1 MKKRI
6 LSLVMALV
14 LAVGLLPMS
23 ALAAGNS
30 AAWPG
35 SANYNEANNQVT
47 STTLPSSS
55 KYTSEKWAYQLGTTA
70 AYGAYYAGQPVI
82 VGDSLYATGGGAL
95 HRVNISTGAGTVIN
109 SSAGSTVSYYD
120 YLCYADGIL
129 IVATTNK
136 LEAFSLTGESLG
148 SVSGSFGYY
157 HPIQYHNGY
166 VICNGFVY
174 NLIKDGNAITF
185 TPVGDGAV
193 GGSAFNWSSGAF
205 VGNLFYVVDKT
216 TVYAV
221 DYTKNTVI
229 DSYQFDASRT
239 ATSNV
244 QGGAA
249 YDAVTGRLL
258 WGTYTYNTQIHSIK
272 INTDGTLDKY
282 SYLSRDAGQKTV
294 CTPVI
299 SGNRV
304 YLAGQ
309 SGSIS
314 VLNASDLSLIYS
326 MNIGVSK
333 IQSTPIVSTAGG
345 ETRVYV
351 QGYDGHI
358 YVMTDDGET
367 GTAEKLAVTK
377 NYSGVQ
383 YPNAYEQIAMDSSG
397 NLYCYNESGY
407 LFCFEA
413 TACEVPSIT
422 SDLSTAQVKIAQNE
436 TAEPLTISASVSDGG
451 TLSYQWQ
458 SSTDHLT
465 WTDIVGATQTSYTPD
480 TATEATTY
488 YRCVITNTKDGS
500 SARAVSAAANILVK
514 VLSTDTTLHV
524 MVNGSNNPTL
534 GNPAKAVVGKDD
546 ILRVENRTSTVTN
559 LWLGTVDDGTV
570 SSFEILQGLA
580 SNLSLPSFTKKTSSN
595 VCEGTTYNGYY
606 RSTSYTLPIVAKA
619 VVTAEDGITTATHYV
634 VIDSTD
640 GGSYTIS
647 VNGFTSEGSYWTDN
661 GIVFSN
667 TDQTVTLIPNVT
679 GSIGT
684 GSDRSAWTWS
694 SSDTT
699 VAKVNDNG
707 VVTSIGG
714 GTATITASCG
724 RIIATCNVTSSAS
737 EHTTHTYVDHVCSVC
752 GAAEPSAL
760 TAYFTL
766 IDQNGEFAVSKDG
779 STELYQAE
787 LSVSDADMDGK
798 ITLND
803 AFLVLHANHSENGAA
818 DFVTEDSIYGLYITK
833 LWGIESSSVGYY
845 LNDVS
850 ANGLS
855 TELKKDDVITAY
867 FYQDTVDYSDVYT
880 SIDGQTPVSANNTV
894 TYTVNGTAA
903 GTTVIPKN
911 ATVKVYNNSNEEVDA
926 MATTVDKDGTFTLT
940 FADAGIYTIEV
951 TGICCYTGSV
961 WDTTLGSYSPKE
973 FTAAPIISSRMTV
986 EVMPYASATV
996 YVTVSDKNG
1005 SFVTGKNGDELYRL
1019 PVKVEDDVTNPDGQ
1033 ITLQEVGAAI
1043 HAQQHPDGVS
1053 AYSATTSWI
1062 SKFWGDSSGSF
1073 GYYLNDVYLSGNG
1086 TKTGTNGR
1094 PFQDKLM
1101 GTVVEDGDAFNFFI
1115 YQSSNWSDKY
1125 TYFDPI
1131 AESAIAGTAKT
1142 LTAKSTGYQG
1152 SSIPAGASIK
1162 VTDSQ
1167 GAEQTALNTT
1177 VGNDGTFTITFPE
1190 SGKYT
1195 VELRTNET
1203 AFFVPSRC
1211 TVYVS
1216 AGSSSSGTQDLVYIS
1231 VVDPQGKTYCKK
1243 TGFTPNANETAYSLL
1258 QRTGLDIQATTDHQY
1273 GGVYVVS
1280 IEGLGE
1286 FDAGNQSG
1294 WMYKVNGTFPDYS
1307 ASLYSVSSGDYV
1319 EWVYTRDLGNDVG
1332 GGSGGGS
1339 TVSSSDQTAADKVAD
1354 LIAAIG
1360 TVTDASGDKITAAR
1374 RAYDKLTAAQK
1385 KLVNNYAVL
1394 TAAEQAYAQLTGA
1407 EGLPFTDVDGHWA
1420 LDAIRFVY
1428 DQGLMTGTKETLFSP
1443 NSHLNR
1449 AMLATILYRMEG
1461 SPAVTGENPY
1471 TDVAAGTWYTDAVL
1485 WASEQGIVN
1494 GYGNGKFGPLNNIT
1508 REQLAAM
1515 LLRYSD
1521 CKKYDTAARNDL
1533 TSYADADDIS
1543 AWALEALRWANAQG
1557 LVNGRTETTLVPQGD
1572 TTRAETAT
1580 VLMRYLNSVAN

>member
-6 LSLVMALV
+6 LSLVMALA
-14 LAVGLLPMS
+14 LAIGLLPMS
-23 ALAAGNS
+23 ALAAGSN

-35 SANYNEANNQVT
+35 FANYNEANNQVT
-47 STTLPSSS
+47 STTLPNSG
-55 KYTSEKWAYQLGTTA
+55 KYTSEKWAYQLGTA
-70 AYGAYYAGQPVI
+70 AVYNAYYAGQPVI
-82 VGDSLYATGGGAL
+82 VDNFLYATGGGKL
-95 HRVNISTGAGTVIN
+95 HQVDINTGVGTVIN
-109 SSAGSTVSYYD
+109 SSAGSPASYYD

-157 HPIQYHNGY
+157 HPIQYHDGY

-174 NLIKDGNAITF
+174 RLSETENRITF
-185 TPVGDGAV
+185 TQVGDAAI

-221 DYTKNTVI
+221 DYRTNTVT

-249 YDAVTGRLL
+249 YDVATGRLF
-258 WGTYTYNTQIHSIK
+258 WGTYTYNTQVHSIK
-272 INTDGTLDKY
+272 INTDGTLDKS
-282 SYLSRDAGQKTV
+282 SYLSGDAGQKTV

-314 VLNASDLSLIYS
+314 VLDASDLSLIYS
-326 MNIGVSK
+326 VNIGGSK
-333 IQSTPIVSTAGG
+333 IQSTPIVSTVGG
-345 ETRVYV
+345 KTRVYV

-358 YVMTDDGET
+358 YVMTDDGKT

-422 SDLSTAQVKIAQNE
+422 SDLSTAQVKIAQKE
-436 TAEPLTISASVSDGG
+436 AAEPLTISASVSDGG

-524 MVNGSNNPTL
+524 MVNGSNNPAL
-534 GNPAKAVVGKDD
+534 GNPAKAVVGEDN

-559 LWLGTVDDGTV
+559 LWLGTVNDGTV
-570 SSFEILQGLA
+570 TSFEILQGLA

-595 VCEGTTYNGYY
+595 VYNGTAYNGYY
-606 RSTSYTLPIVAKA
+606 RSTNYTLPIVAKA
-619 VVTAEDGITTATHYV
+619 EVTAEDGITTATHYIV
-634 VIDSTD
+634 VDSTD
-640 GGSYTIS
+640 AGSYTIS
-647 VNGFTSEGSYWTDN
+647 ANGFTSESAYWTN
-661 GIVFSN
+661 TGIAFSGI
-667 TDQTVTLIPNVT
+667 DQTVTLIPNVT
-679 GSIGT
+679 DTIGT

-724 RIIATCNVTSSAS
+724 RIIATCDVTSSAS
-737 EHTTHTYVDHVCSVC
+737 KHTTHTYVDHVCSVC

-766 IDQNGEFAVSKDG
+766 IDQNGKFAVSKDG

-787 LSVSDADMDGK
+787 LSVSDADTDGK

-803 AFLVLHANHSENGAA
+803 AFLVLHANHSENGAD
-818 DFVTEDSIYGLYITK
+818 DFVTENSLYITK

-880 SIDGQTPVSANNTV
+880 SINGQTPVSANNTV

-951 TGICCYTGSV
+951 TGSCCYTGSV
-961 WDTTLGSYSPKE
+961 WDTTLSSYSPKE
-973 FTAAPIISSRMTV
+973 FTSAPIISSRMTV

-996 YVTVSDKNG
+996 YVTVSDKSG

-1073 GYYLNDVYLSGNG
+1073 GYYLNDVYLSGSG

-1101 GTVVEDGDAFNFFI
+1101 GTVVEDGDTFNFFI

-1152 SSIPAGASIK
+1152 ASIPAGASIK
-1162 VTDSQ
+1162 VTDNH

-1332 GGSGGGS
+1332 GGSGGS
-1339 TVSSSDQTAADKVAD
+1339 AAVPADQAAADKVAE

-1360 TVTDASGDKITAAR
+1360 TVTDASGDKIAAAR
-1374 RAYDKLTAAQK
+1374 TAYDALTAAQK
-1385 KLVNNYAVL
+1385 KLVSNYALL
-1394 TAAEQAYAQLTGA
+1394 TAAEQAYGQLTGA
-1407 EGLPFTDVDGHWA
+1407 EGLPFTDVAGHWA
-1420 LDAIRFVY
+1420 LDAIRYVY
-1428 DQGLMTGTKETLFSP
+1428 EQGLMTGTTTATFSP
-1443 NSHLNR
+1443 EKTITR
-1449 AMLATILYRMEG
+1449 GMIAAILYRLEG
-1461 SPAVTGENPY
+1461 SPDVSGGEAFS
-1471 TDVAAGTWYTDAVL
+1471 DVDSGMYYGSAIQ
-1485 WASEQGIVN
+1485 WAQANGIVE
-1494 GYGNGKFGPLNNIT
+1494 GYTSGRFGPDDAIT
-1508 REQLAAM
+1508 REQLAVI
-1515 LLRYSD
+1515 LYRYAAYKKLDVSASADLSGFADQDQISD
-1521 CKKYDTAARNDL
+1521 YA
-1533 TSYADADDIS
+1533 ADALS
-1543 AWALEALRWANAQG
+1543 WANAAG
-1557 LVNGRTETTLVPQGD
+1557 LITGTKADTLSPKGSA
-1572 TTRAETAT
+1572 TRAQAAAI
-1580 VLMRYLNSVAN
+1580 LMRFLENTSA